1 MKKTLLTIAVLL
13 LIAAFAFSLTAC
25 DKEVKTLQNDFGA
38 VVEGGGFKEG
48 SLLITNEIK
57 ADSAEAEEVLSA
69 IADKSYDKEGDVY
82 IYEIHVTSN
91 GVKVQPN
98 GRVKITIPNPGITSS
113 NCVVFHIKSDNSVE
127 EITPTVSERTITF
140 EASSFSRFIIARRA
154 TCVHDWDEFRMI
166 ERPTCNSK
174 GILERTCK
182 LCGITEQ
189 RETPDFAAH
198 NYGEFVLV
206 EENDCLRTGK
216 AVRTCNIC
224 GDEDIAFLL
233 GDHKPGALVEAKE
246 PTFFVDGCIEHFV
259 CNACGKYLDKDLNVI
274 DNAIIPKLSAN
285 LSICLNGEIVAP
297 LKVKSVSETTRKAE
311 LVSDPI
317 SVKKGDVVTICQTDN
332 PSVQYEFVVTFD
344 SNSVSS
350 PLPVDVCGNLNA
362 DGSVRTTSSSAVYL
376 TIEDAIDIDNLVS
389 YIKFELSMDGYR
401 PESGVVAV
409 VEHYHYDRPLM
420 IPMEK
425 VNYPGDPDKQVYV
438 FGLFEA
444 GESYCISSIS
454 ILDIDSGK
462 TYGFADIDPRWDTW
476 SFSCGTSG
484 EIEFNGNKT
493 DWWLA
498 FDIGGNKKIELHKLT
513 KPAAGTSTDMVFTN
527 GDKFSLDKVTLDK
540 DDDKYLYYTFPVL
553 DTHLGNRSEYSKYV
567 SGTTLDIERIEIYA
581 DAGAKFYLSNTRD
594 SSMAHENLAWIDA
607 PAGAITADTR
617 NGYIVINAAGKY
629 IIDYVPYSMSIFIYY
644 VEETPT
650 PDPDPHEHVYIDGKC
665 ECGEIDPDYAP
676 SHKHEYVD
684 SKCEC
689 GAVDS
694 NYKGIVFE
702 KNGDRYAMNFVTY
715 PTDGVN
721 SYVYGYVYI
730 NAGDKLLI
738 RDTESGAVWG
748 YDDIDERFGWNTW
761 DYHRGD
767 NGEIVFDFT
776 ARYAF
781 EFDYDGCKKLYIT
794 KVFDP
799 KHGES
804 FGTDFDGEREDV
816 IFDSFDLS
824 ASAGAEGEFM
834 WTLTHATTMN
844 SSDFTEYINKNG
856 LWFYYAIIDL
866 EEGESFSLKNLTTG
880 GTIGADHISEI
891 TGDITAITRDGDL
904 VSVKKSGRFNIMY
917 LPAFNSF
924 TIECDTT
931 DPLSEIN
938 LYAGDKAL
946 TLIPDENGDI
956 FYEGFESTTY
966 HIISIDDA
974 RYSPLP
980 IILDESMDKTLVDL
994 TVSGDYYTAY
1004 PNKEG
1009 IYNLRYNVYTGILYL
1024 EYVDSGEEEVSIPY
1038 QIYISYDNKLT
1049 LKENSENPDELCYLG
1064 LTLGAWDDFSVRDTE
1079 LNYITDMTITEG
1091 SDVVTNGRTITVQV
1105 GGTFDFY
1112 INKTTHEV
1120 RMVVS
1125 EGGGAGGD
1133 VDYSD
1138 GLYLYLD
1145 GGFITIYPNADGDV
1159 KYLGIAATDETSVA
1173 FLDKSYNYLPMT
1185 LDPASDSSIAKVS
1198 SANMLFFYK
1207 TGTANIIY
1215 NVNTGI
1221 ISVEMTDISLA
1232 GAKVYMYLSG
1242 TTTTL
1247 TANESGIV
1255 SYEGLVIE
1263 SSSSILLTGSAFEY
1277 LPMIL
1282 DPAMDTSLGSLY
1294 ESDDVTML
1302 IINGAGT
1309 YNLYYNLTTNVVLL
1323 EAVPET

>member
-1 MKKTLLTIAVLL
+1 M
-13 LIAAFAFSLTAC
+13 
-25 DKEVKTLQNDFGA
+25 
-38 VVEGGGFKEG
+38 
-48 SLLITNEIK
+48 
-57 ADSAEAEEVLSA
+57 
-69 IADKSYDKEGDVY
+69 
-82 IYEIHVTSN
+82 
-91 GVKVQPN
+91 
-98 GRVKITIPNPGITSS
+98 
-113 NCVVFHIKSDNSVE
+113 
-127 EITPTVSERTITF
+127 
-140 EASSFSRFIIARRA
+140 
-154 TCVHDWDEFRMI
+154 
-166 ERPTCNSK
+166 
-174 GILERTCK
+174 
-182 LCGITEQ
+182 
-189 RETPDFAAH
+189 
-198 NYGEFVLV
+198 
-206 EENDCLRTGK
+206 
-216 AVRTCNIC
+216 
-224 GDEDIAFLL
+224 L

-259 CNACGKYLDKDLNVI
+259 CNACGKYLDKDRNVI

-317 SVKKGDVVTICQTDN
+317 SVKKGDIVTICQTDN

-344 SNSVSS
+344 NNSVSS

-540 DDDKYLYYTFPVL
+540 DDDKYLYYTFPVF

-594 SSMAHENLAWIDA
+594 SSMAHENLAWVDA
-607 PAGAITADTR
+607 PAGAITADMR
-617 NGYIVINAAGKY
+617 NGYIVINTAGKY
-629 IIDYVPYSMSIFIYY
+629 IIDYLPYSMSIFIYY
-644 VEETPT
+644 VETTPE
-650 PDPDPHEHVYIDGKC
+650 PDSHEHVYVDGKC

-694 NYKGIVFE
+694 NYKGIVIEINGE
-702 KNGDRYAMNFVTY
+702 KFAMNFVTY
-715 PTDGVN
+715 TSDEST

-748 YDDIDERFGWNTW
+748 YEDIDAELLWNTW
-761 DYHRGD
+761 DYHKGED
-767 NGEIVFDFT
+767 GEIVFDFT

-781 EFDYDGCKKLYIT
+781 EFDRNGNKLIYIT
-794 KVFDP
+794 KVFAP
-799 KHGES
+799 NHGES
-804 FGTDFDGEREDV
+804 FGIDFEGEREDV
-816 IFDSFDLS
+816 TLDSFDLS
-824 ASAGAEGEFM
+824 DSADSESEFVD
-834 WTLTHATTMN
+834 TLTNETTLN
-844 SSDFTEYINKNG
+844 NSDFIEYIDESG
-856 LWFYYAIIDL
+856 LWFYYAMIDL

-880 GTIGADHISEI
+880 GTIGADNLSDI

-904 VSVKKSGRFNIMY
+904 VFVQKSGRFNIMY
-917 LPAFNSF
+917 LPAFNTF

-931 DPLSEIN
+931 DPLSEI
-938 LYAGDKAL
+938 YIYTDEEL
-946 TLIPDENGDI
+946 TIIPDENGDV
-956 FYEGFESTTY
+956 FYNGLSVTASSCIMIY
-966 HIISIDDA
+966 DA
-974 RYSPLP
+974 RNSPLP
-980 IILDESMDKTLVDL
+980 IILDEAMDKSMVD
-994 TVSGDYYTAY
+994 VSVYGDYYYAY
-1004 PNKEG
+1004 TNKAG
-1009 IYNLRYNVYTGILYL
+1009 TCNLKYNVYTGVLFL
-1024 EYVDSGEEEVSIPY
+1024 EYLGGEEEVSIPY
-1038 QIYISYDNKLT
+1038 KIYIAYNNKLDLT
-1049 LKENSENPDELCYLG
+1049 VNPDNPDEMCYLG
-1064 LTLGAWDDFSVRDTE
+1064 LTMGAWDEFKVWDTDN
-1079 LNYITDMTITEG
+1079 NYIADMTLAAGTAGIVTDGRIITFQ
-1091 SDVVTNGRTITVQV
+1091 TA
-1105 GGTFDFY
+1105 GTYDFY

-1120 RMVVS
+1120 RLVAASGS
-1125 EGGGAGGD
+1125 EGGGDDIGGD
-1133 VDYSD
+1133 DPIISDKYIIYHEGSFINVNSEGNIVKYTGLVVSAGDSLSIMDSDYEDLPVNFDPSVDTSLAKLHSAYNMVSFVWNCKADLTYNVETGVLSLDIYDVNYADALVYLMHGSTYEEIYSD
-1138 GLYLYLD
+1138 ED
-1145 GGFITIYPNADGDV
+1145 GIIT
-1159 KYLGIAATDETSVA
+1159 KRFEFTE
-1173 FLDKSYNYLPMT
+1173 
-1185 LDPASDSSIAKVS
+1185 SS
-1198 SANMLFFYK
+1198 
-1207 TGTANIIY
+1207 
-1215 NVNTGI
+1215 NVN
-1221 ISVEMTDISLA
+1221 VC
-1232 GAKVYMYLSG
+1232 
-1242 TTTTL
+1242 
-1247 TANESGIV
+1247 N
-1255 SYEGLVIE
+1255 
-1263 SSSSILLTGSAFEY
+1263 SAFEA

-1282 DPAMDTSLGSLY
+1282 HEGSDSSLLTVMTYKDGNMLY
-1294 ESDDVTML
+1294 
-1302 IINGAGT
+1302 IPNAGVYDFT
-1309 YNLYYNLTTNVVLL
+1309 YDLNSKIFTF

>member
-1 MKKTLLTIAVLL
+1 MKKKSLLVTILLL
-13 LIAAFAFSLTAC
+13 LIAVFAFSFTAC

-38 VVEGGGFKEG
+38 VAEGGGFKEG

-57 ADSAEAEEVLSA
+57 ADSAEAKEALSV
-69 IADKSYDKEGDVY
+69 IADQSYDKEGDVY

-127 EITPTVSERTITF
+127 EITPTVSESTITF
-140 EASSFSRFIIARRA
+140 EVSSFSRFIIARRT
-154 TCVHDWDEFRMI
+154 TCVHDWDEFRTI

-174 GILERTCK
+174 GIVERTCK
-182 LCGITEQ
+182 LCGVTEQ

-224 GDEDIAFLL
+224 GDEDVTYLL

-259 CNACGKYLDKDLNVI
+259 CNACGKYLDKDRNVI

-317 SVKKGDVVTICQTDN
+317 SVKKGDIVTICQTDN
-332 PSVQYEFVVTFD
+332 PSVQYEFVVAFD
-344 SNSVSS
+344 NNSVSS

-376 TIEDAIDIDNLVS
+376 AIEDAIDIDNLVS

-476 SFSCGTSG
+476 SFSPGTSG

-581 DAGAKFYLSNTRD
+581 EEGAKFYLSNTRD

-607 PAGAITADTR
+607 PAGAITVDTR
-617 NGYIVINAAGKY
+617 NGYIEINTKGKY

-644 VEETPT
+644 VETTPE
-650 PDPDPHEHVYIDGKC
+650 PHEHVYIDGKC

-694 NYKGIVFE
+694 NYKGIVIEINGE
-702 KNGDRYAMNFVTY
+702 KFAMNFETY
-715 PTDGVN
+715 PSDEKT

-748 YDDIDERFGWNTW
+748 YDDIDEAFSWNTW

-781 EFDYDGCKKLYIT
+781 EFDCDGCKKLYIT
-794 KVFDP
+794 KAFAP
-799 KHGES
+799 NHGES
-804 FGTDFDGEREDV
+804 FGIGFEGEREDV

-824 ASAGAEGEFM
+824 ASADAEGEFM
-834 WTLTHATTMN
+834 WMLSQATTMN
-844 SSDFTEYINKNG
+844 CSDFTEYINENG
-856 LWFYYAIIDL
+856 LWFYYAMIDL
-866 EEGESFSLKNLTTG
+866 EEGERFSLKNLTTG
-880 GTIGADHISEI
+880 ELIGADYLVDI
-891 TGDITAITRDGDL
+891 TGDFTAVTREGDL
-904 VSVKKSGRFNIMY
+904 VSVEKSGSFYIIY

-924 TIECDTT
+924 SIECDTT

-938 LYAGDKAL
+938 LYAGDKAITL
-946 TLIPDENGDI
+946 TPDEDGNI
-956 FYEGFESTTY
+956 FYEGFESATY

-980 IILDESMDKTLVDL
+980 IILDEAMDKTLVNL
-994 TVSGDYYTAY
+994 TVSGDHYTAY

-1064 LTLGAWDDFSVRDTE
+1064 LTLGAWDEFNVRDTE
-1079 LNYITDMTITEG
+1079 LNYITDMTIATG

-1125 EGGGAGGD
+1125 EGGGTGGD

-1138 GLYLYLD
+1138 GLYLYH
-1145 GGFITIYPNADGDV
+1145 
-1159 KYLGIAATDETSVA
+1159 
-1173 FLDKSYNYLPMT
+1173 
-1185 LDPASDSSIAKVS
+1185 
-1198 SANMLFFYK
+1198 
-1207 TGTANIIY
+1207 
-1215 NVNTGI
+1215 TGI
-1221 ISVEMTDISLA
+1221 S
-1232 GAKVYMYLSG
+1232 
-1242 TTTTL
+1242 TL
-1247 TANESGIV
+1247 PDS
-1255 SYEGLVIE
+1255 
-1263 SSSSILLTGSAFEY
+1263 
-1277 LPMIL
+1277 
-1282 DPAMDTSLGSLY
+1282 
-1294 ESDDVTML
+1294 
-1302 IINGAGT
+1302 
-1309 YNLYYNLTTNVVLL
+1309 
-1323 EAVPET
+1323 